1 MGHQIVKQPNGKYA
15 IWSTVVEDFVCID
28 CENQQELVDEFMDY
42 ERRRTEA
49 NVARIV
55 SDLDAGRN
63 PYLQF
68 TMSFR
73 ECVGTIEQTHG
84 PKCESLKMLR
94 TSLGDEEFDDG
105 EWRRG

>member
-15 IWSTVVEDFVCID
+15 IWSTVVDDFICID

-42 ERRRTEA
+42 EKRRIES

-55 SDLDAGRN
+55 ADLEAGRN

-68 TMSFR
+68 TKSFR

-84 PKCESLKMLR
+84 LKCESLKMLQ
-94 TSLGDEEFDDG
+94 SALGDEEFANG

>member
-15 IWSTVVEDFVCID
+15 IWSTVVDDFVCID
-28 CENQQELVDEFMDY
+28 CENEAEIVEEFMDY
-42 ERRRTEA
+42 ERRRVEI

-55 SDLDAGRN
+55 KVLEDGRN
-63 PYLQF
+63 PYFQF

-73 ECVGTIEQTHG
+73 ECVGTVEQTHG
-84 PKCESLKMLR
+84 LNCESLKMLK
-94 TSLGDEEFDDG
+94 SALGDEEFENG